1 MGQTESAEAVAE
13 TQTTTHHSSN
23 PTSVESVLVEA
34 AEYGN
39 QNTESVEEMTQKAL
53 ECPCV
58 ADLRTGSSGSQ
69 FSEAFLCFVKSTS
82 EEKGSDCV
90 HPFVALQSCIK
101 ANPDAFSKDILGKAE
116 DESKEL
122 EPVQEYK
129 ILPPKWSWEPQ
140 SPKSRL

>member
-23 PTSVESVLVEA
+23 PTSVESVL
-34 AEYGN
+34 
-39 QNTESVEEMTQKAL
+39 SVEEMTQKAL

-129 ILPPKWSWEPQ
+129 ILPPKWSW
-140 SPKSRL
+140 